1 MNKTII
7 APLAAVMIISA
18 TTASGKKVS
27 EDARARIEKVSVSG
41 YIGQRI
47 GDCIENRV
55 KKQNVEE
62 IIAPFLKQDEVHEMW
77 GTEFW
82 GKWVQG
88 AMSSYRY
95 TRDPDIYAMIERS
108 EKEMMAAQ
116 LPDGY
121 LGNYDKDHQL
131 KGWDVWG
138 RKYSTLGLLKWYGLS
153 GDKKALKAACRLI
166 DYTMTQIGEG
176 KHHIYECGNYKGMAS
191 GSILEPVMFLYKY
204 TKDKKYLDFAK
215 FIVSDIEQPG
225 GPQLIAKAD
234 VPVYKRFPV
243 KGNKAWWTPANGQKA
258 YEMMSCY
265 VGLLELYKVT
275 HNEQYLDVVKTVVRH
290 IMDEE
295 INICGSGAA
304 NECWF
309 GGRLRQ
315 TLPVYHAME
324 TCVTFTWMQINE
336 RLLQITDNPL
346 YADNIETTIYN
357 ALMSA
362 MKADA
367 SQIAKYTP
375 LEGFRHEGEK
385 QCGLNINCCNANGP
399 RAFAMIPRFAYMVRG
414 KDSIDVNFYAP
425 SQMQASL
432 GKNRVNISMATQ
444 YPVDGKIEIS
454 VDADSPTA
462 FLLSLRIPAWS
473 LVSKVSVN
481 GENVGN
487 VKPGTYCRLQRVWK
501 KGDKVTLELD
511 MRTRLI
517 EQNHMQ
523 ALQRGPVVL
532 ARDTRFNDGF
542 VDETC
547 VIQHKDGY
555 VDARP
560 VAAPKGIWM
569 AFSIPAVMGTDL
581 ESFSKPVSINV
592 CDFASAGNEWDRS
605 QRYRVWLQKTLSAMN
620 EPQP

>member
-7 APLAAVMIISA
+7 TPLAALMFFSA
-18 TTASGKKVS
+18 TTAGGKKVS
-27 EDARARIEKVSVSG
+27 EDAKARIEKVSVSG

-62 IIAPFLKQDEVHEMW
+62 ITAPFLKQDEVHEMW

-95 TRDPDIYAMIERS
+95 TQDPDIYAMIERS

-153 GDKKALKAACRLI
+153 GDRKALKAACRLI

-176 KHHIYECGNYKGMAS
+176 KHHIYECGNYKGMAP
-191 GSILEPVMFLYKY
+191 GSILEPVMLLYKY

-215 FIVSDIEQPG
+215 FIVSDMEQPG

-243 KGNKAWWTPANGQKA
+243 KGNTAWWSQVNGQKA

-304 NECWF
+304 NECWY

-315 TLPVYHAME
+315 TMPVYHAME
-324 TCVTFTWMQINE
+324 TWVTFTWMQINE

-357 ALMSA
+357 ALMSS
-362 MKADA
+362 MKNDA

-399 RAFAMIPRFAYMVRG
+399 RAFAMIPRFAYMARG
-414 KDSIDVNFYAP
+414 KDSIDINFYAP

-432 GKNRVNISMATQ
+432 GKNRVNISTATQ

-454 VDADSPTA
+454 VDANSPTA

-473 LVSKVSVN
+473 LISKVSVN

-487 VKPGTYCRLQRVWK
+487 VKSGTYCRLQRVWK

-605 QRYRVWLQKTLSAMN
+605 QRYRVWLQKTLSAIN

>member
-1 MNKTII
+1 MTI
-7 APLAAVMIISA
+7 AAVPSDGKRQA
-18 TTASGKKVS
+18 KTAK
-27 EDARARIEKVSVSG
+27 AQIEKVNVAG
-41 YIGQRI
+41 YIGKRI
-47 GDCIENRV
+47 SDCIENRV

-62 IIAPFLKQDEVHEMW
+62 ITGPFLKQDEVHEMW

-95 TRDPDIYAMIERS
+95 TGDKDLYAMIERS

-138 RKYSTLGLLKWYGLS
+138 RKYSTLGLLKWYDLS
-153 GDKKALKAACRLI
+153 GDRNALKAACRLI
-166 DYTMTQIGEG
+166 DYTMTQIGSG
-176 KHHIYECGNYKGMAS
+176 KHHIYECGNYKGMAPA
-191 GSILEPVMFLYKY
+191 SILEPVMFLYRR
-204 TKDKKYLDFAK
+204 TMDAKYLDFAR
-215 FIVSDIEQPG
+215 FIVSDMEQPG

-234 VPVYKRFPV
+234 VPVCKRFPV
-243 KGNKAWWTPANGQKA
+243 KGNRQWWTRENGQKA

-275 HNEQYLDVVKTVVRH
+275 HDEKYLDAVKTVVRH

-309 GGRLRQ
+309 GGRVRQ
-315 TLPVYHAME
+315 TMPVYHAME

-336 RLLQITDNPL
+336 RLLQITGNPL

-357 ALMSA
+357 ALMSS
-362 MKADA
+362 MKDDA

-399 RAFAMIPRFAYMVRG
+399 RAFAMIPRFAYMARG

-425 SQMQASL
+425 SQVQVAL
-432 GKNRVNISMATQ
+432 GKNTVRLDTKTQ
-444 YPVDGKIEIS
+444 YPMDGKMEIS
-454 VDADSPTA
+454 IDADTPAA
-462 FLLSLRIPAWS
+462 FLLSLRIPSWS
-473 LVSKVSVN
+473 LKSKVTVN
-481 GENVGN
+481 GEDAGN

-501 KGDKVTLELD
+501 KGDKVTVELD

-547 VIQHKDGY
+547 IIQQKDGY

-560 VAAPKGIWM
+560 VAAPAGIWM
-569 AFSIPAVMGTDL
+569 AFSVPAVTGTDL
-581 ESFSKPVSINV
+581 ESFSAPVSIHF
-592 CDFASAGNEWDRS
+592 CDFASAGNGWDRS
-605 QRYRVWLQKTLSAMN
+605 QRYRVWLQKTLSAIN

>member
-7 APLAAVMIISA
+7 TPLAALMFFSA
-18 TTASGKKVS
+18 TTAGGKKVS
-27 EDARARIEKVSVSG
+27 EDAKARIEKVSVSG

-62 IIAPFLKQDEVHEMW
+62 ITAPFLKQDEVHEMW

-95 TRDPDIYAMIERS
+95 TQDPDIYAMIERS

-153 GDKKALKAACRLI
+153 GDRKALKAACRLI

-176 KHHIYECGNYKGMAS
+176 KHHIYECGNYKGMAP
-191 GSILEPVMFLYKY
+191 GSILEPVMLLYKY

-215 FIVSDIEQPG
+215 FIVSDMEQPG

-243 KGNKAWWTPANGQKA
+243 KGNTAWWSQVNGQKA

-304 NECWF
+304 NECWY

-315 TLPVYHAME
+315 TMPVYHAME

-346 YADNIETTIYN
+346 YADNIEITIYN
-357 ALMSA
+357 ALMSS
-362 MKADA
+362 MKNDA

-399 RAFAMIPRFAYMVRG
+399 RAFAMIPRFAYMARG
-414 KDSIDVNFYAP
+414 KDSIDINFYAP

-432 GKNRVNISMATQ
+432 GKNRVNISTATQ

-454 VDADSPTA
+454 VDANSPTA

-487 VKPGTYCRLQRVWK
+487 VRPGTYCRLQRVWK

-560 VAAPKGIWM
+560 VADPKGIWM

-605 QRYRVWLQKTLSAMN
+605 QRYRVWLQKTLSAIN

>member
-7 APLAAVMIISA
+7 APLAAVMMISA

-62 IIAPFLKQDEVHEMW
+62 ITAPFLKQDEVHEMW

-95 TRDPDIYAMIERS
+95 TQDPDIYAMIERS

-191 GSILEPVMFLYKY
+191 GSILEPVMFLYKR
-204 TKDKKYLDFAK
+204 TNDKKYLDFAR
-215 FIVSDIEQPG
+215 FIVSDMEQSG
-225 GPQLIAKAD
+225 GPQLLAKAD

-243 KGNKAWWTPANGQKA
+243 KGNKQWWTPANGQKA

-315 TLPVYHAME
+315 TMPVYHAME

-432 GKNRVNISMATQ
+432 GKNKVSINTATQ

-473 LVSKVSVN
+473 LISKVSVN

-511 MRTRLI
+511 MRTRLT

-620 EPQP
+620 EPQS

>member
-7 APLAAVMIISA
+7 TPLAALMFFSA
-18 TTASGKKVS
+18 TTAGGKKVS
-27 EDARARIEKVSVSG
+27 EDAKARIEKVSVSG

-62 IIAPFLKQDEVHEMW
+62 ITAPFLKQDEVHEMW

-95 TRDPDIYAMIERS
+95 TQDPDIYAMIERS

-243 KGNKAWWTPANGQKA
+243 KGNTAWWSQVNGQKA

-304 NECWF
+304 NECWY

-315 TLPVYHAME
+315 TMPVYHAME

-346 YADNIETTIYN
+346 YADNIEITIYN
-357 ALMSA
+357 ALMSS
-362 MKADA
+362 MKNDA

-399 RAFAMIPRFAYMVRG
+399 RAFAMIPRFAYMARG
-414 KDSIDVNFYAP
+414 KDSIDINFYAP

-432 GKNRVNISMATQ
+432 GKNRVNISTATQ

-454 VDADSPTA
+454 VDANSPTA

-473 LVSKVSVN
+473 LISKVSVN

-487 VKPGTYCRLQRVWK
+487 VKSGTYCRLQRVWK

-605 QRYRVWLQKTLSAMN
+605 QRYRVWLQKTLSAIN

>member
-7 APLAAVMIISA
+7 TPLAALMFFSA
-18 TTASGKKVS
+18 TTAGGKKVS
-27 EDARARIEKVSVSG
+27 EDAKARIEKVSVSG

-62 IIAPFLKQDEVHEMW
+62 ITAPFLKQDEVHEMW

-95 TRDPDIYAMIERS
+95 TQDPDIYAMIERS

-215 FIVSDIEQPG
+215 FIVSDMEQPG

-243 KGNKAWWTPANGQKA
+243 KGNTAWWSQVNGQKA

-304 NECWF
+304 NECWY

-315 TLPVYHAME
+315 TMPVYHAME

-357 ALMSA
+357 ALMSS
-362 MKADA
+362 MKNDA

-399 RAFAMIPRFAYMVRG
+399 RAFAMIPRFAYMARG
-414 KDSIDVNFYAP
+414 KDSIDINFYAP

-432 GKNRVNISMATQ
+432 GKNRVNISTATQ

-454 VDADSPTA
+454 VDANSPTA

-487 VKPGTYCRLQRVWK
+487 VRPGTYCRLQRVWK

-605 QRYRVWLQKTLSAMN
+605 QRYRVWLQKTLSAIN

>member
-7 APLAAVMIISA
+7 TPLAALMFFSA
-18 TTASGKKVS
+18 TTAGGKKVS
-27 EDARARIEKVSVSG
+27 EDAKARIEKVSVSG

-62 IIAPFLKQDEVHEMW
+62 ITAPFLKQDEVHEMW

-95 TRDPDIYAMIERS
+95 TQDPDIYAMIERS

-243 KGNKAWWTPANGQKA
+243 KGNTAWWSQVNGQKA

-304 NECWF
+304 NECWY

-315 TLPVYHAME
+315 TMPVYHAME

-357 ALMSA
+357 ALMSS
-362 MKADA
+362 MKNDA

-399 RAFAMIPRFAYMVRG
+399 RAFAMIPRFAYMARG
-414 KDSIDVNFYAP
+414 KDSIDINFYAP

-432 GKNRVNISMATQ
+432 GKNRVNISTATQ

-454 VDADSPTA
+454 VDANSPTA

-487 VKPGTYCRLQRVWK
+487 VKSGTYCRLQRVWK

-605 QRYRVWLQKTLSAMN
+605 QRYRVWLQKTLSAIN

>member
-7 APLAAVMIISA
+7 TPLAALMFFSA
-18 TTASGKKVS
+18 TTAGGKKVS
-27 EDARARIEKVSVSG
+27 EDAKARIEKVSVSG

-62 IIAPFLKQDEVHEMW
+62 ITAPFLKQDEVHEMW

-95 TRDPDIYAMIERS
+95 TQDPDIYAMIERS

-153 GDKKALKAACRLI
+153 GDRKALKAACRLI

-176 KHHIYECGNYKGMAS
+176 KHHIYECGNYKGMAP
-191 GSILEPVMFLYKY
+191 GSILEPVMLLYKY

-215 FIVSDIEQPG
+215 FIVSDMEQPG

-243 KGNKAWWTPANGQKA
+243 KGNTAWWSQVNGQKA

-304 NECWF
+304 NECWY

-315 TLPVYHAME
+315 TMPVYHAME

-357 ALMSA
+357 ALMSS
-362 MKADA
+362 MKNDA

-399 RAFAMIPRFAYMVRG
+399 RAFAMIPRFAYMARG
-414 KDSIDVNFYAP
+414 KDSIDINFYAP

-432 GKNRVNISMATQ
+432 GKNRVNISTATQ

-454 VDADSPTA
+454 VDANSPTA

-473 LVSKVSVN
+473 LISKVSVN

-487 VKPGTYCRLQRVWK
+487 VKSGTYCRLQRVWK

-605 QRYRVWLQKTLSAMN
+605 QRYRVWLQKTLSAIN

>member
-7 APLAAVMIISA
+7 TPLAALMFFSA
-18 TTASGKKVS
+18 TTAGGKKVS
-27 EDARARIEKVSVSG
+27 EDAKARIEKVSVSG

-62 IIAPFLKQDEVHEMW
+62 ITAPFLKQDEVHEMW

-95 TRDPDIYAMIERS
+95 TRDEGIYAMIERS

-153 GDKKALKAACRLI
+153 GDRKALKAACRLI

-176 KHHIYECGNYKGMAS
+176 KHHIYECGNYKGMAP
-191 GSILEPVMFLYKY
+191 GSILEPVMLLYKY

-215 FIVSDIEQPG
+215 FIVSDMEQPG

-243 KGNKAWWTPANGQKA
+243 KGNTAWWSQVNGQKA

-304 NECWF
+304 NECWY

-315 TLPVYHAME
+315 TMPVYHAME

-346 YADNIETTIYN
+346 YADNIEITIYN
-357 ALMSA
+357 ALMSS
-362 MKADA
+362 MKNDA

-399 RAFAMIPRFAYMVRG
+399 RAFAMIPRFAYMARG
-414 KDSIDVNFYAP
+414 KDSIDINFYAP

-432 GKNRVNISMATQ
+432 GKNRVNISTATQ

-454 VDADSPTA
+454 VDANSPTA

-487 VKPGTYCRLQRVWK
+487 VKSGTYCRLQRVWK

-517 EQNHMQ
+517 EQNPM
-523 ALQRGPVVL
+523 
-532 ARDTRFNDGF
+532 
-542 VDETC
+542 
-547 VIQHKDGY
+547 
-555 VDARP
+555 
-560 VAAPKGIWM
+560 
-569 AFSIPAVMGTDL
+569 
-581 ESFSKPVSINV
+581 
-592 CDFASAGNEWDRS
+592 
-605 QRYRVWLQKTLSAMN
+605 
-620 EPQP
+620 

>member
-7 APLAAVMIISA
+7 TPLAALMFFSA
-18 TTASGKKVS
+18 TTAGGKKVS
-27 EDARARIEKVSVSG
+27 EDAKARIEKVSVSG

-62 IIAPFLKQDEVHEMW
+62 ITAPFLKQDEVHEMW

-95 TRDPDIYAMIERS
+95 TQDPDIYAMIERS

-243 KGNKAWWTPANGQKA
+243 KGNTAWWSQVNGQKA

-295 INICGSGAA
+295 INIKRVLVWRPSA
-304 NECWF
+304 
-309 GGRLRQ
+309 
-315 TLPVYHAME
+315 
-324 TCVTFTWMQINE
+324 
-336 RLLQITDNPL
+336 TDNARLSRHGNLCDL
-346 YADNIETTIYN
+346 Y
-357 ALMSA
+357 L
-362 MKADA
+362 
-367 SQIAKYTP
+367 
-375 LEGFRHEGEK
+375 
-385 QCGLNINCCNANGP
+385 
-399 RAFAMIPRFAYMVRG
+399 
-414 KDSIDVNFYAP
+414 
-425 SQMQASL
+425 
-432 GKNRVNISMATQ
+432 
-444 YPVDGKIEIS
+444 
-454 VDADSPTA
+454 DADKRT
-462 FLLSLRIPAWS
+462 
-473 LVSKVSVN
+473 SVAD
-481 GENVGN
+481 
-487 VKPGTYCRLQRVWK
+487 YRQSFICRQYR
-501 KGDKVTLELD
+501 DHHIQCLD
-511 MRTRLI
+511 
-517 EQNHMQ
+517 
-523 ALQRGPVVL
+523 V
-532 ARDTRFNDGF
+532 
-542 VDETC
+542 VDEKRC
-547 VIQHKDGY
+547 LAD
-555 VDARP
+555 
-560 VAAPKGIWM
+560 
-569 AFSIPAVMGTDL
+569 S
-581 ESFSKPVSINV
+581 
-592 CDFASAGNEWDRS
+592 
-605 QRYRVWLQKTLSAMN
+605 
-620 EPQP
+620 

>member
-7 APLAAVMIISA
+7 TPLAALMFFSA
-18 TTASGKKVS
+18 TTAGGKKVS
-27 EDARARIEKVSVSG
+27 EDAKARIEKVSVSG

-62 IIAPFLKQDEVHEMW
+62 ITAPFLKQDEVHEMW

-95 TRDPDIYAMIERS
+95 TQDPDIYAMIERS

-243 KGNKAWWTPANGQKA
+243 KGNTAWWSQVNGQKA

-304 NECWF
+304 NECWY

-315 TLPVYHAME
+315 TMPVYHAME

-399 RAFAMIPRFAYMVRG
+399 RAFAMIPRFAYMARG
-414 KDSIDVNFYAP
+414 KDSIDINFYAP

-432 GKNRVNISMATQ
+432 GKNRVNISTATQ

-454 VDADSPTA
+454 VDANSPTA

-473 LVSKVSVN
+473 LISKVSVN

-487 VKPGTYCRLQRVWK
+487 VKSGTYCRLQRVWK

-605 QRYRVWLQKTLSAMN
+605 QRYRVWLQKTLSAIN

>member
-7 APLAAVMIISA
+7 TPLAALMFFSA
-18 TTASGKKVS
+18 TTAGGKKVS
-27 EDARARIEKVSVSG
+27 EDAKARIEKVSVSG

-62 IIAPFLKQDEVHEMW
+62 ITAPFLKQDEVHEMW

-95 TRDPDIYAMIERS
+95 TRDEGIYVMIERS

-153 GDKKALKAACRLI
+153 GDRKALKAACRLI

-176 KHHIYECGNYKGMAS
+176 KHHIYECGNYKGMAP
-191 GSILEPVMFLYKY
+191 GSILEPVMLLYKY

-215 FIVSDIEQPG
+215 FIVSDMEQPG

-243 KGNKAWWTPANGQKA
+243 KGNTAWWSQVNGQKA

-304 NECWF
+304 NECWY

-315 TLPVYHAME
+315 TMPVYHAME

-346 YADNIETTIYN
+346 YADNIEITIYN
-357 ALMSA
+357 ALMSS
-362 MKADA
+362 MKNDA

-399 RAFAMIPRFAYMVRG
+399 RAFAMIPRFAYMARG
-414 KDSIDVNFYAP
+414 KDSIDINFYAP

-432 GKNRVNISMATQ
+432 GKNRVNISTATQ

-454 VDADSPTA
+454 VDANSPTA

-473 LVSKVSVN
+473 LISKVSVN

-487 VKPGTYCRLQRVWK
+487 VKSGTYCRLQRVWK

-605 QRYRVWLQKTLSAMN
+605 QRYRVWLQKTLSAIN

>member
-7 APLAAVMIISA
+7 APLAAVVMLSA
-18 TTASGKKVS
+18 MPANGKKVS
-27 EDARARIEKVSVSG
+27 KDTRARIEKVSVSG

-62 IIAPFLKQDEVHEMW
+62 ITSPFLKQDEVHEMW

-95 TRDPDIYAMIERS
+95 TGDKDLYAMIERS
-108 EKEMMAAQ
+108 EKEIMDAQ

-121 LGNYDKDHQL
+121 IGDYDKEHQL

-138 RKYSTLGLLKWYGLS
+138 RKYSTLGLLKWYDLS

-176 KHHIYECGNYKGMAS
+176 KHHVYECGNYKGMAS
-191 GSILEPVMFLYKY
+191 GSILEPVMFLYKR
-204 TKDKKYLDFAK
+204 TNDMKYLDFAR
-215 FIVSDIEQPG
+215 FIVSDMEQSG
-225 GPQLIAKAD
+225 GPQLLAKAD

-243 KGNKAWWTPANGQKA
+243 KGNKQWWTPANGQKA

-275 HNEQYLDVVKTVVRH
+275 HEEKYLDAVKTVVRH

-315 TLPVYHAME
+315 TMPVYHAME

-346 YADNIETTIYN
+346 YADNIEITIYN

-362 MKADA
+362 MKDDA

-414 KDSIDVNFYAP
+414 NDSIDVNFYAP
-425 SQMQASL
+425 SSIQASL
-432 GKNRVNISMATQ
+432 GKNRVSLNTRTQ
-444 YPVDGKIEIS
+444 YPVDGKIEMTI
-454 VDADSPTA
+454 DSDTPTA

-481 GENVGN
+481 GENVSN

-511 MRTRLI
+511 MRTRLT

-555 VDARP
+555 VDARL

-569 AFSIPAVMGTDL
+569 AFSVPAVMGTDL
-581 ESFSKPVSINV
+581 ESFSKPVTINF
-592 CDFASAGNEWDRS
+592 CDFASAGNEWNRN